1 MPNNYGPKI
10 VTDGMTLCLDAA
22 NTKSYLGSGTVWTD
36 LSRNGNN
43 GTLNGSVFNSA
54 NMGSIVFDGTDD
66 YVAIPSSSL
75 VSGSQMTFSLWNFG
89 VSGQTA
95 NSVVYFRGSSGQR
108 ILNVHL
114 TWYDT
119 FVIFDAGNG
128 SGNVGQYD
136 RVMKEIV
143 LADVQGWNYWT
154 FTKNSALGRMRIYKN
169 GKLWLAEMPPDYDFG
184 PVSASIGAASTGSL
198 GGVLSEGFY
207 YSGRIASAKLYSREL
222 SESEILQN
230 YNATKGRFK
239 L

>member
-54 NMGSIVFDGTDD
+54 NMGSIVFDGSDD
-66 YVAIPSSSL
+66 YVSIPPSSL
-75 VSGSQMTFSLWNFG
+75 VSGSQMTFALWNFG
-89 VSGQTA
+89 NNIGVTTSVIGFE
-95 NSVVYFRGSSGQR
+95 NSSNIRM
-108 ILNVHL
+108 LNVHL
-114 TWYDT
+114 PWGG
-119 FVIFDAGNG
+119 VIYFDAGNG
-128 SGNVGQYD
+128 TGNTGGVFDRINKGVTASEFLGWQYW
-136 RVMKEIV
+136 
-143 LADVQGWNYWT
+143 A
-154 FTKNSALGRMRIYKN
+154 FTKNSTAARMRIYLN
-169 GKLWLAEMPPDYDFG
+169 GKLWHSG
-184 PVSASIGAASTGSL
+184 GGSAPIGSSVTASL
-198 GGVLSEGFY
+198 GRLPSAGY
-207 YSGRIASAKLYSREL
+207 HHNGRIAMAKLYSREL